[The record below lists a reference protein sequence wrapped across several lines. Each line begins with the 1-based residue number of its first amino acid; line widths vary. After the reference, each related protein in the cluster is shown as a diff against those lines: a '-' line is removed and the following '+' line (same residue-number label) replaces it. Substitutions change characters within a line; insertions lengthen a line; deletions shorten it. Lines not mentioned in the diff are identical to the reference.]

1 MGSAKQDPSAPSGR
15 LKESFRDEGPEPLD
29 CTPVLGSEG
38 TGDKGKHLVHP
49 NNENQFFYKYKIQR
63 TCGSRTDTYYIIWD
77 RGKKELV
84 PFKNC
89 ENMGRRSDGE
99 DRYSIRSGNGLI
111 MYYLRLL
118 PEAAEPHEPAAE
130 NAEETQQQAAEN
142 AEETQQQ
149 AAENAEETQ
158 QQAAENAD
166 ETQQQAAAPTRTST
180 RNKSVEELKRKCEAL
195 EQNEAKLKVELEKLS
210 HVNNAL
216 KDNFWKAFFDKIGPN
231 MPKGEDQQE
240 PVYAPFSEMESFLF
254 NNALDIYGQLPLEL
268 KHNML
273 FSLFQFPGLSYFTK
287 EMRDKLG
294 LVDGVD
300 NGFKAVQKA
309 GKSIRQAGK
318 SIRQAGKSIRH
329 CDLTEDALRFVHS
342 KTWRNA
348 PQYFKHVQIYCYHV
362 EKMLDDILGEGWNLD
377 TGITSQ
383 KNPVQRLYNKQSPGN
398 EGQVFWMY
406 KFEGEMFKMSARE
419 QAEHVEEELQTW
431 CRDLREQNKMKAK
444 SIHEGYN
451 PGGKGGVDTT
461 YLYVHFYYTGNRA
474 APT

>member
-149 AAENAEETQ
+149 AA
-158 QQAAENAD
+158 
-166 ETQQQAAAPTRTST
+166 APTRTST

-300 NGFKAVQKA
+300 NGFKAVQK
-309 GKSIRQAGK
+309 AGK

>member
-130 NAEETQQQAAEN
+130 NAE
-142 AEETQQQ
+142 
-149 AAENAEETQ
+149 
-158 QQAAENAD
+158 

-300 NGFKAVQKA
+300 NGFKAVQK
-309 GKSIRQAGK
+309 AGK

>member
-142 AEETQQQ
+142 AE
-149 AAENAEETQ
+149 
-158 QQAAENAD
+158 